1 MQASQLLTPLLGIW
15 GLVTAVLIVLLIY
28 RGTLASREDDQIYF
42 EAVEQNR
49 FDEQKELIAKM
60 SRLRG
65 PIIALTAIS
74 AALLLTTAGLW
85 IYQGLKSF

>member
-1 MQASQLLTPLLGIW
+1 MDASQLVIPLLGIW
-15 GLVTAVLIVLLIY
+15 GLVTAILIVLLIY
-28 RGTLASREDDQIYF
+28 RVTLASKEDDQIF
-42 EAVEQNR
+42 IDAAEQHHYK
-49 FDEQKELIAKM
+49 EQQELLAKL